1 MWRHLVAKFCTNASG
16 ATWWLNVVLMEE
28 FSRNSCSATCW
39 LNLLAIR
46 YLQLRCQPMGP
57 LCLWQCFIL
66 MKIMRV
72 VEPGCILTHGKVQIC
87 VWMWLRKNCA
97 CIIWSELTKAWIGQS
112 GLLKKRREHWAMKH
126 AMLTWALYTGKKFRT
141 KKMPLCTTVH
151 IIYQIKNSCFVLYNF
166 EKHTVKQLHTAVR
179 RVAHIGGKVGEWP
192 SQC

>member
-1 MWRHLVAKFCTNASG
+1 MWRHLVAKFCTKGSG
-16 ATWWLNVVLMEE
+16 
-28 FSRNSCSATCW
+28 ATCW

-66 MKIMRV
+66 NMQIMRV

-141 KKMPLCTTVH
+141 KKMPLCTTVLC
-151 IIYQIKNSCFVLYNF
+151 IIYQIKNSCFVSYNF